1 MDHLHHQKERLIPK
15 SKRTFNRSSKRIHE
29 KPPHRGIIPDST
41 IYAENSTII
50 AGEGSQ
56 IINPNPTPTTTPTP
70 TPQPTLTITYLEST
84 PDPADQ
90 TGQTTKYTFTITTNT
105 QLTYT
110 PNTVNTA
117 IAHLANQYPLKT
129 AEYNIITPIWTASTI
144 TNGKGN
150 FDLYSTTE
158 LTELQLQTL
167 AKDLQTALSTLL

>member
-105 QLTYT
+105 
-110 PNTVNTA
+110 N
-117 IAHLANQYPLKT
+117 
-129 AEYNIITPIWTASTI
+129 
-144 TNGKGN
+144 
-150 FDLYSTTE
+150 
-158 LTELQLQTL
+158 
-167 AKDLQTALSTLL
+167 